1 MESGTESE
9 ETLQRHLR
17 EAVDQLADC
26 SSILFL
32 TDILRGSPFKNAAVI
47 KSAMENCSVIYGT
60 NLAMLVECVMRAQF
74 PEQYEGNGWEESVR
88 DILKS
93 GMEMAGVF

>member
-1 MESGTESE
+1 
-9 ETLQRHLR
+9 
-17 EAVDQLADC
+17 
-26 SSILFL
+26 
-32 TDILRGSPFKNAAVI
+32 
-47 KSAMENCSVIYGT
+47 MENWSVLYGI